1 MRERKFT
8 FCKDFMSKLTF
19 QSSNYSH
26 LPGFQKTK
34 ADLTHDSEIIVMELY
49 YKHVSVLFDIYVK

>member
-8 FCKDFMSKLTF
+8 FYKDFMSKLTF
-19 QSSNYSH
+19 QSSNYS
-26 LPGFQKTK
+26 PFQGSRKTT

-49 YKHVSVLFDIYVK
+49 YKYLSVLFDIYLK